1 MTPEFS
7 RMIDVRNVPDGV
19 LKLEANA
26 DERAALAR
34 RIGIEAVEQ
43 LTAEVTLIPAGG
55 VIAVTGRVSAAVV
68 QLCGISNEP
77 FPTLIDEPLTLRFV
91 QGIAP
96 HKPDEELEIDA
107 EACDEIEFEGTQF
120 DLGEQSA
127 QTLSLAIDPYAT
139 GPDAERVRKEE
150 GLGDVTSGGA
160 FAALRAFRQG
170 FDTK

>member
-7 RMIDVRNVPDGV
+7 RRIDIRNLPAGT
-19 LKLEANA
+19 LKLEADA
-26 DERAALAR
+26 DECAALAR
-34 RIGIEAVEQ
+34 RIGIEGVER
-43 LTAEVTLIPAGG
+43 LTAEVTMLPADGA
-55 VIAVTGRVSAAVV
+55 IAVSGQVSAAVV

-107 EACDEIEFEGTQF
+107 EACDEIEFVGTQF
-120 DLGEQSA
+120 DLGEQIA

-139 GPDAERVRKEE
+139 GPNAERVRKEA
-150 GLGDVTSGGA
+150 GLNDAASSGP
-160 FAALRAFRQG
+160 FAALAALR
-170 FDTK
+170 KSSN

>member
-7 RMIDVRNVPDGV
+7 RLIDTRNVPDGV

-34 RIGIEAVEQ
+34 RIGIEAVER
-43 LTAEVTLIPAGG
+43 LTAAVTLVPAGG
-55 VIAVTGRVSAAVV
+55 IITVSGQVSAAVV

-77 FPTLIDEPLTLRFV
+77 FPVRIAEPLALRFIH
-91 QGIAP
+91 GITP

-120 DLGEQSA
+120 DLGEQIA
-127 QTLSLAIDPYAT
+127 QTLALAIDPYAV
-139 GPDAERVRKEE
+139 GPDAERTRTEA
-150 GLGDVTSGGA
+150 GLSDVASSGA
-160 FAALRAFRQG
+160 FAALAALRKAPI
-170 FDTK
+170 

>member
-1 MTPEFS
+1 MIPEFS
-7 RMIDVRNVPDGV
+7 RMIDVRNLPAGA

-34 RIGIEAVEQ
+34 RIGIEAVER

-55 VIAVTGRVSAAVV
+55 VIAVSGKVSAAVV
-68 QLCGISNEP
+68 QLCGISNDP

-120 DLGEQSA
+120 DLGEQIA
-127 QTLSLAIDPYAT
+127 QTLSLAIDPYAV
-139 GPDAERVRKEE
+139 GPDAERVRKEA
-150 GLGDVTSGGA
+150 GLSDAASSGP
-160 FAALRAFRQG
+160 FAALAALKREA
-170 FDTK
+170 T